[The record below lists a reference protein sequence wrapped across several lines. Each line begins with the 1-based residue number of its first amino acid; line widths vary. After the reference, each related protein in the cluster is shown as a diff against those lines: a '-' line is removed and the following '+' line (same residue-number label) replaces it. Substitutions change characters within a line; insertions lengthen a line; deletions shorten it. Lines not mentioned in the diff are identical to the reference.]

1 MRRQVCR
8 REVRPMRRRAMRRGA
23 MRRRLQLQL
32 LQLVGLL
39 PHLLTVARTFRYR
52 DEREQQRS
60 PGPGCDPA
68 NAFSRDRHFVI
79 VNLDTLGVA
88 PVASVPRPRLA

>member
-8 REVRPMRRRAMRRGA
+8 REVRPMRRGAMRGGA

-39 PHLLTVARTFRYR
+39 PHLLIVARTS
-52 DEREQQRS
+52 DIVTREKQ
-60 PGPGCDPA
+60 
-68 NAFSRDRHFVI
+68 
-79 VNLDTLGVA
+79 
-88 PVASVPRPRLA
+88 